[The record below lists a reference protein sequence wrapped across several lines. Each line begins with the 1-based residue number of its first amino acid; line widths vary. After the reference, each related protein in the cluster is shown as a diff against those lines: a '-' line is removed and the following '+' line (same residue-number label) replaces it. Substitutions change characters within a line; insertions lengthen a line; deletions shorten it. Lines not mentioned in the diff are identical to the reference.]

1 MNDIVRQEVTTTADT
16 IVVKVGTRVLTDE
29 QGRLDS
35 KRIASLA
42 AQLSQL
48 ASQ

>member
-1 MNDIVRQEVTTTADT
+1 MNDIVRQEITATADK

-35 KRIASLA
+35 QRIASLA
-42 AQLSQL
+42 SQLSQ
-48 ASQ
+48 